1 MFCFVCGGKKKRL
14 KTSPKKIIIITTKKT
29 TQQQPRPPPPNPR
42 SFYYSNPITLSTTLS
57 PSLQPFP
64 SLLVVL
70 SLLFARLG
78 RGVLS
83 MFVLCVACVLCWWP
97 LGVAPAV
104 VNLVVYEVGRRG
116 RSQKRRIGRLT
127 VAAACVGTF
136 LGVGLA
142 AMGISWMEYGGWGFF
157 NDR

>member
-1 MFCFVCGGKKKRL
+1 MFCVGGEKKTFK
-14 KTSPKKIIIITTKKT
+14 KTLSQKIIITLKNNNN
-29 TQQQPRPPPPNPR
+29 PAPPANPR

-64 SLLVVL
+64 TLLVVL

-83 MFVLCVACVLCWWP
+83 MFVLCGACVMCWWP
-97 LGVAPAV
+97 IGVAPAV
-104 VNLVVYEVGRRG
+104 VKLVVCEVGRRG
-116 RSQKRRIGRLT
+116 RSQKRRRIGRLT

-142 AMGISWMEYGGWGFF
+142 VMGISWMEYGGWGFF